1 MFAKLQ
7 KETQLMGGGGGGG
20 RGRSKQETGAVVLF
34 SQEDV
39 VNNGKVWCTKGEIT
53 MTGPF

>member
-7 KETQLMGGGGGGG
+7 KETQLMGGGG
-20 RGRSKQETGAVVLF
+20 RSKQEMGDEGGTAVLF